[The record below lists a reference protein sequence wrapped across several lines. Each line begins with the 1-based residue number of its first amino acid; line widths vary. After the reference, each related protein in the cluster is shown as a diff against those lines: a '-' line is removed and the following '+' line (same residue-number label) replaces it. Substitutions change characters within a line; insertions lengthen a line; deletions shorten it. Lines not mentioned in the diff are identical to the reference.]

1 MDKSSFD
8 SLIYDRS
15 CPQICHGEVIIF
27 HFASKIIIL
36 VEIEKHK
43 SLFRLGA
50 TLLMPCLCLVYGM
63 LMPCLWYVDALFMV
77 CIW

>member
-8 SLIYDRS
+8 SLIYDRR
-15 CPQICHGEVIIF
+15 CHQICHRVVIIF

-36 VEIEKHK
+36 VEIEKYK

-50 TLLMPCLCLVYGM
+50 TL

>member
-8 SLIYDRS
+8 SLIYDRN
-15 CPQICHGEVIIF
+15 CPQICHGVVIIF

-50 TLLMPCLCLVYGM
+50 TLLMPCL
-63 LMPCLWYVDALFMV
+63 WYVDALFMV

>member
-15 CPQICHGEVIIF
+15 CPQICHGVVIIF
-27 HFASKIIIL
+27 HFVSKIIIL

-43 SLFRLGA
+43 SPFRLGA
-50 TLLMPCLCLVYGM
+50 TL